1 MAGPVH
7 LPLHGVEIII
17 LDFGLPADLCRGSI
31 RDHAELSLDLGKCRF
46 DIEPFLHDILI
57 AENAAHR
64 FSAEL
69 VLEQPAVD
77 DVRAHGLSPFY
88 SFQAYSFHAGPR
100 GPPGSLCDQTTPT
113 SKWMILPTCREN
125 NRSSS

>member
-77 DVRAHGLSPFY
+77 DVRAHGLSPFC
-88 SFQAYSFHAGPR
+88 SFQAYSFHAEVGRSPR
-100 GPPGSLCDQTTPT
+100 TAGYSLRSDRTNKQMDDPSYFPG
-113 SKWMILPTCREN
+113 E
-125 NRSSS
+125 